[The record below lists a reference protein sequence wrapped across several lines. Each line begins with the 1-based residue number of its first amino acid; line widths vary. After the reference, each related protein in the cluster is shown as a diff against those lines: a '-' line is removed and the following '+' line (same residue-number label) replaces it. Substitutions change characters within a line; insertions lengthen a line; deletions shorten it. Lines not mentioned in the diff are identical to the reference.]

1 MCTLRGYPLKFS
13 GDLILDTTA
22 TPQKSISSDKKFEEK
37 GEVMPSLNHSYICLQ
52 ILKQL
57 ISNESIEPLPELTL
71 DIANGL
77 TPDISVFPKAE
88 IRPNP
93 FRDVLRFQERPILAV
108 EVVSSS
114 QTIQE
119 MLQKATQLV
128 NEGVKVVWTVESY
141 SRTVFVT
148 TQAGETLFHEE
159 LIENEGIQ
167 VDFAKVFPK
176 RIN

>member
-1 MCTLRGYPLKFS
+1 MLSIASTSYEESHLP
-13 GDLILDTTA
+13 ILENQD
-22 TPQKSISSDKKFEEK
+22 
-37 GEVMPSLNHSYICLQ
+37 EVMPSLNHSYICLQ

-57 ISNESIEPLPELTL
+57 ISNDAIEPLPELTL

-77 TPDISVFPKAE
+77 TPDISVFPKAK
-88 IRPNP
+88 IQPNP
-93 FRDVLRFQERPILAV
+93 FRDILRFQERPVVAI

-128 NEGVKVVWTVESY
+128 NEGVKVVWTVEPY

-148 TQAGETLFHEE
+148 TQNGENLFHEE

-167 VDFAKVFPK
+167 VDFARVFPK
-176 RIN
+176 KVN

>member
-1 MCTLRGYPLKFS
+1 M
-13 GDLILDTTA
+13 TA
-22 TPQKSISSDKKFEEK
+22 DFNQTQLLEFKCQNIAFL
-37 GEVMPSLNHSYICLQ
+37 SLNHSYICLQ
-52 ILKQL
+52 ILKELL
-57 ISNESIEPLPELTL
+57 INERIEPLPELTL

-77 TPDISVFPKAE
+77 MPDISIFPKAK
-88 IRPNP
+88 IQPNP
-93 FRDVLRFQERPILAV
+93 FRDILRFQERPILAI

-128 NEGVKVVWTVESY
+128 NEGVKVVWTVEPY

-148 TQAGETLFHEE
+148 TQSGETLFHEE

-167 VDFAKVFPK
+167 VDFSKVFPK
-176 RIN
+176 KIN

>member
-1 MCTLRGYPLKFS
+1 
-13 GDLILDTTA
+13 
-22 TPQKSISSDKKFEEK
+22 
-37 GEVMPSLNHSYICLQ
+37 MPSLNHSYICLQ

-57 ISNESIEPLPELTL
+57 ISNEAIEPLPELTL

-77 TPDISVFPKAE
+77 TPDISVFSKSQ
-88 IRPNP
+88 IQPNP
-93 FRDVLRFQERPILAV
+93 FRDVPRFQERPILAI

-119 MLQKATQLV
+119 MLQKSTQLV
-128 NEGVKVVWTVESY
+128 NEGVKVVWTVEPY

-148 TQAGETLFHEE
+148 TQSGETLFHDE

-167 VDFAKVFPK
+167 VDFSKVFPRK
-176 RIN
+176 MN

>member
-1 MCTLRGYPLKFS
+1 MLENIATSSGVSPLPS
-13 GDLILDTTA
+13 VESEDETA
-22 TPQKSISSDKKFEEK
+22 
-37 GEVMPSLNHSYICLQ
+37 MPSLNHSYICLQ

-57 ISNESIEPLPELTL
+57 ISNETIEPLPELTL

-77 TPDISVFPKAE
+77 TPGISIFPKAK
-88 IRPNP
+88 IQSNP
-93 FRDVLRFQERPILAV
+93 FRDILRFQERPILAI

-114 QTIQE
+114 QIIQE

-128 NEGVKVVWTVESY
+128 NEGVKVVWTVEPY

-148 TQAGETLFHEE
+148 TQNGETLFHEE

-167 VDFAKVFPK
+167 VDFSKFFPK
-176 RIN
+176 KIN

>member
-1 MCTLRGYPLKFS
+1 MLETIAVSNQTNLL
-13 GDLILDTTA
+13 
-22 TPQKSISSDKKFEEK
+22 SD
-37 GEVMPSLNHSYICLQ
+37 GEHQDQTMPSLNHSYICLQ

-57 ISNESIEPLPELTL
+57 VAKENIEPLPELTL

-77 TPDISVFPKAE
+77 TPDISIFPKAK
-88 IRPNP
+88 IQPNP
-93 FRDVLRFQERPILAV
+93 FRDVLRFQERPILAI

-128 NEGVKVVWTVESY
+128 NEGVKVVWTVEPY
-141 SRTVFVT
+141 SRTVFIT
-148 TQAGETLFHEE
+148 TQMGESLFHEE
-159 LIENEGIQ
+159 LIESEGIQ

-176 RIN
+176 RVN

>member
-1 MCTLRGYPLKFS
+1 ME
-13 GDLILDTTA
+13 TTA
-22 TPQKSISSDKKFEEK
+22 TFQEKISQENVSSDKKFEEK

-57 ISNESIEPLPELTL
+57 ISNESVEPLPELTL

-88 IRPNP
+88 IQPNP
-93 FRDVLRFQERPILAV
+93 FRDVLRFQERPILAI

-128 NEGVKVVWTVESY
+128 NEGVKVVWTVEPY

-148 TQAGETLFHEE
+148 TQAEETLFHEE
-159 LIENEGIQ
+159 LIESEGIQ

-176 RIN
+176 RVN

>member
-1 MCTLRGYPLKFS
+1 MLSIASTSYEESHLP
-13 GDLILDTTA
+13 ILENQGA
-22 TPQKSISSDKKFEEK
+22 P
-37 GEVMPSLNHSYICLQ
+37 MPSLNHSYICLQ

-57 ISNESIEPLPELTL
+57 ISNDTIEPLPELTL

-77 TPDISVFPKAE
+77 TPDISVFPKAK
-88 IRPNP
+88 IQPNP
-93 FRDVLRFQERPILAV
+93 FRDIPRFQERPVLAI

-128 NEGVKVVWTVESY
+128 SEGVKVVWTVEPY

-148 TQAGETLFHEE
+148 TQSDETLFHEE
-159 LIENEGIQ
+159 VIENEGVQ
-167 VDFAKVFPK
+167 VDFSKVFPRK
-176 RIN
+176 MN

>member
-1 MCTLRGYPLKFS
+1 MHETITVS
-13 GDLILDTTA
+13 NQA
-22 TPQKSISSDKKFEEK
+22 KSLTNSDHQDQA
-37 GEVMPSLNHSYICLQ
+37 MPSLNHSYICLQ

-57 ISNESIEPLPELTL
+57 ISNESVEPLPELTL

-88 IRPNP
+88 IQPNP

-119 MLQKATQLV
+119 MLQKATQLI
-128 NEGVKVVWTVESY
+128 NEGVKVVWTVEPY

-148 TQAGETLFHEE
+148 TQAKETLFHEE
-159 LIENEGIQ
+159 LIENEGVR

-176 RIN
+176 TIN

>member
-1 MCTLRGYPLKFS
+1 MLSVNGASHQESHLP
-13 GDLILDTTA
+13 ILENQDA
-22 TPQKSISSDKKFEEK
+22 A
-37 GEVMPSLNHSYICLQ
+37 MPSLNHSYICLQ

-57 ISNESIEPLPELTL
+57 ISNEAIEPLPELTL

-77 TPDISVFPKAE
+77 TPDISIFPKAK
-88 IRPNP
+88 IQPNP
-93 FRDVLRFQERPILAV
+93 FRDILRFQERPILAI

-128 NEGVKVVWTVESY
+128 NEGVKVVWTVEPY

-148 TQAGETLFHEE
+148 TQNSETLFHEE

-167 VDFAKVFPK
+167 VDFSKVFPK
-176 RIN
+176 KIN

>member
-1 MCTLRGYPLKFS
+1 MLSIPNTSQEENHLPA
-13 GDLILDTTA
+13 LDNQDTA
-22 TPQKSISSDKKFEEK
+22 
-37 GEVMPSLNHSYICLQ
+37 MPSLNHSYICLQ

-57 ISNESIEPLPELTL
+57 VTNAGIEPLPELTL

-77 TPDISVFPKAE
+77 TPDISVFPTAK
-88 IRPNP
+88 IQPNP
-93 FRDVLRFQERPILAV
+93 FRDILRFQERPLLAI

-128 NEGVKVVWTVESY
+128 NEGVKVVWTVEPY

-148 TQAGETLFHEE
+148 TQKGEALFHEE
-159 LIENEGIQ
+159 LVENEGIQ
-167 VDFAKVFPK
+167 VDFSKVFPK
-176 RIN
+176 KIN